1 MTQVESRFPNY
12 SRAERRIDNAVHLI
26 GVPAGV
32 IAAAWLLAEVCRTD
46 SGRLIASMSI
56 YAVGLIGML
65 GASAA
70 YHLTRPGRAKEML
83 RRADHAMIYVMIAG
97 SYTPF
102 ALNVL
107 EPPGGVVLCVIAWAL
122 AAIGITLKLV
132 FPRRFEGLSLVLYLG
147 MGWMIMF
154 MIRPLVERLPAESL
168 ALLVGGGVVY
178 SLGALI
184 YTRHRLKYHTA
195 VWHAMVLVAA
205 GLHVT
210 ALYAAFVATLAAA

>member
-1 MTQVESRFPNY
+1 MTEIHSHFPNY
-12 SRAERRIDNAVHLI
+12 SRAERGLDNAVHLI

-32 IAAAWLLAEVCRTD
+32 IAAAWLLAEVCRNSGD
-46 SGRLIASMSI
+46 GRLIASISV

-70 YHLTRPGRAKEML
+70 YHLTRPGRAKELL
-83 RRADHAMIYVMIAG
+83 RRADHAMIFVMIAG

-107 EPPGGVVLCVIAWAL
+107 LPPGGVVLCGIVWAL

-132 FPRRFEGLSLVLYLG
+132 YPRRFERLSLALYLG
-147 MGWMIMF
+147 MGWAMVF
-154 MIRPLVERLPAESL
+154 MIQPLIERLPGDSL
-168 ALLVGGGVVY
+168 SLLVGGGVVY

-184 YTRHRLKYHTA
+184 YTRRGLKFHTA

-205 GLHVT
+205 ALHVS
-210 ALYAAFVATLAAA
+210 ALHAAFLAAA